1 MEKRRH
7 IGRELALILSAFV
20 AFLVVFFW
28 LRELNLQFPATYRI
42 LVGLVVAAAGIT
54 LGVLVGLFVTRN
66 NGEQLWKYLPK
77 FAPLWF
83 FALGL
88 LLFIIMSFVIIP
100 ERLISYWHTAGQS
113 PLNLTAISRKLMQ
126 LLTDSIVFSYM
137 SIFGLSVIRKLL
149 VRKQATPEAN

>member
-1 MEKRRH
+1 MENRRH

-28 LRELNLQFPATYRI
+28 LRELNLQFLATYRI

-54 LGVLVGLFVTRN
+54 LGVLFSLLATRN

-83 FALGL
+83 FALGF

-100 ERLISYWHTAGQS
+100 EQLISYWHTAGQV
-113 PLNLTAISRKLMQ
+113 PLNLTDVSRQLMK

-137 SIFGLSVIRKLL
+137 SAFGVSVIRKML